1 MGKLF
6 CLHSDDLDIQWALK
20 LVPTARR
27 EKAIRLSSDR
37 ARKESL
43 AAGLLLCRAAAEY
56 GEDPDAV
63 CYDANGKPDFASGR
77 VHFSLSHSR
86 GFAVCAVSKLPVG
99 VDAEKKR
106 PANLRA
112 ADRCFCEEE
121 KNQLMACGSDD
132 LKNQMFTRIW
142 PRKEAF
148 GKADGRGLLI
158 ANGFCAADGGTYEGH
173 RYFFSDFEISDWLLS
188 VCTKDTR
195 EDFALHW
202 CENT

>member
-132 LKNQMFTRIW
+132 LKN
-142 PRKEAF
+142 
-148 GKADGRGLLI
+148 
-158 ANGFCAADGGTYEGH
+158 GH
-173 RYFFSDFEISDWLLS
+173 IFFFSFFEISDWLLS